1 MNRRAASFWCVWV
14 CEMRNLSERDRAVN
28 MWETQ
33 RNEKQCVWC
42 TCTYFIMGLA
52 ATYHL
57 FKTQTHLKAGVYVY
71 DFWSLSHN
79 ISTYEWC
86 HTPTSPW
93 NLTVFPSV
101 SEASRVVCVCVYM
114 PCKWKQL
121 DLCYILN
128 LVVELCSFK
137 YVTLDINFLKLNK

>member
-1 MNRRAASFWCVWV
+1 MCVGVWDEKSVWARQSCKYVRNTEEWEAV
-14 CEMRNLSERDRAVN
+14 CL
-28 MWETQ
+28 
-33 RNEKQCVWC
+33 C

-137 YVTLDINFLKLNK
+137 YVTLDVNFLKLNK